1 MEDFMKKTLSALIA
15 LSLALLLTSCKTTS
29 VSSSKIK
36 GGNKAKA
43 GSRTYTVVD
52 YQGASL
58 GKTVPRWVEL
68 IYEGQYSRAILQKEM
83 PGLEGQ
89 KVFVVQGRGDNLD
102 FVKSW
107 VTLVDVETEVSGAMG
122 RVTVKV
128 VTSKMEA
135 SASSEGKVVN
145 PSEVSK
151 QLEDFRMA
159 VQDVRISGLERVAE
173 YWVEIQVS
181 EKKKVIDDYYEY
193 FSVWVVDQKSFNK
206 QLETS
211 LKNIDKTTPQ
221 TQELAE
227 LVRAKLAD
235 EISVSSNDEEVLEN
249 ADDYIVYAE

>member
-1 MEDFMKKTLSALIA
+1 MK
-15 LSLALLLTSCKTTS
+15 
-29 VSSSKIK
+29 
-36 GGNKAKA
+36 
-43 GSRTYTVVD
+43 Y
-52 YQGASL
+52 
-58 GKTVPRWVEL
+58 
-68 IYEGQYSRAILQKEM
+68 
-83 PGLEGQ
+83 
-89 KVFVVQGRGDNLD
+89 
-102 FVKSW
+102 
-107 VTLVDVETEVSGAMG
+107 VETEVSGAME
-122 RVTVKV
+122 RVTGKV

-181 EKKKVIDDYYEY
+181 EKKKVLDDYYEY

>member
-1 MEDFMKKTLSALIA
+1 MRKSITVVLAVTM
-15 LSLALLLTSCKTTS
+15 ALLLAGCKTTETS
-29 VSSSKIK
+29 ASKIK

-43 GSRTYTVVD
+43 GSKTYTVVD

-58 GKTVPRWVEL
+58 GMPVPKWVEL
-68 IYEGQYSRAILQKEM
+68 IYQGQYSRAVLQKEM
-83 PGLEGQ
+83 SGLEGM

-107 VTLVDVETEVSGAMG
+107 VTLVDVETEVSGAME
-122 RVTVKV
+122 RVTGKV

-135 SASSEGKVVN
+135 SAKSQGKEVS

-173 YWVEIQVS
+173 YWVEIEVT
-181 EKKKVIDDYYEY
+181 EKKNIVDDYYEY
-193 FSVWVVDQKSFNK
+193 FSVWAVDQKNFDK
-206 QLETS
+206 QLAAS
-211 LKNIDKTTPQ
+211 LKKIDQTTPQ

-235 EISVSSNDEEVLEN
+235 ELSVASNSETVKEE
-249 ADDYIVYAE
+249 ADSYIVFAE